1 MILEIC
7 KRAKEASY
15 ELAYMSSDKKNIALK
30 KIADNLINDE
40 ENIISMNKIDVENGI
55 ANNLTNA
62 LIDRLTLNRSR
73 IEAMAEGLRQIAA
86 LQDPIGEVVNAWRR
100 PNGLE
105 IGMKRVPIGVV
116 AVIYE
121 SRPNV
126 TADVVGLTL
135 KSGNCVI
142 LKGGKEAINSNL
154 AIIKSITSALDE
166 AGISRDC
173 VQIIESTSRDS
184 TIELLK
190 MDKYI
195 DLLIP
200 RGGEGLKKIIL
211 EHSSI
216 PVIMATAGNNHV
228 YVDEFADLDKAEKIT
243 INAKTQRPG
252 VCNAAETLLVDERV
266 ATKFLPHI
274 AGVLNDL
281 GVEIRGCEK
290 TCALVPFAKKA
301 SEKDYES
308 EFLDMIMAV
317 KVTDGF
323 DEAVDHINKYG
334 TCHSEAIVTE
344 NYEHARAFLERVD
357 AAAVYVNAS
366 TRFTDGFEFGFGAEI
381 GISNQKLHAR
391 GPIGLVQLTSLKYII
406 YGNGQIRS

>member
-15 ELAYMSSDKKNIALK
+15 KLAYMSTDKKNLALR
-30 KIADNLINDE
+30 KIADNIIKNE
-40 ENIISMNKIDVENGI
+40 VNIISKNEIDIKNGKENK
-55 ANNLTNA
+55 LTNA
-62 LIDRLTLNRSR
+62 LIDRLTLNKSR
-73 IEAMAEGLRQIAA
+73 IEAMADGLRQIAE
-86 LQDPIGEVVNAWRR
+86 LPDPIGEITGGFRR

-105 IGMKRVPIGVV
+105 IGMRRVPIGVI

-126 TADVVGLTL
+126 TADVAGLTL

-154 AIIKSITSALDE
+154 AIAEAITEALDE
-166 AGISRDC
+166 AHVSRDC
-173 VQIIESTSRDS
+173 VQIVSDTNRES

-228 YVDEFADLDKAEKIT
+228 YVDEFADLDMAEKIT

-252 VCNAAETLLVDERV
+252 VCNAIENLLVDERQ
-266 ATKFLPHI
+266 ATEFVPRI
-274 AGVLNDL
+274 AGILHDL

-290 TCALVPFAKKA
+290 TCKLVPFAKKA
-301 SEKDYES
+301 TEKDYET
-308 EFLDMIMAV
+308 EFLDMIIAV
-317 KVTDGF
+317 KITKGF

-334 TCHSEAIVTE
+334 THHSEAIVTE
-344 NYEHARAFLERVD
+344 NYEHARAFLERID

-391 GPIGLVQLTSLKYII
+391 GPIGLLQLTSQKYII
-406 YGNGQIRS
+406 YGNGQVRK

>member
-15 ELAYMSSDKKNIALK
+15 KLAYMSTDKKNLALR
-30 KIADNLINDE
+30 KIADNIIKNE
-40 ENIISMNKIDVENGI
+40 VNIISKNEIDIKNGKENK
-55 ANNLTNA
+55 LTNA
-62 LIDRLTLNRSR
+62 LIDRLTLNKSR
-73 IEAMAEGLRQIAA
+73 IEAMADGLRQIAE
-86 LQDPIGEVVNAWRR
+86 LPDPIGEITGGFRR

-105 IGMKRVPIGVV
+105 IGMRRVPIGVI

-126 TADVVGLTL
+126 TADVAGLTL

-154 AIIKSITSALDE
+154 AIAEAITEALDE
-166 AGISRDC
+166 AHVSRDC
-173 VQIIESTSRDS
+173 VQIVSDTNRES

-228 YVDEFADLDKAEKIT
+228 YVDEFADLDMAEKIT

-252 VCNAAETLLVDERV
+252 VCNAIENLLVDERQ
-266 ATKFLPHI
+266 ATEFVPRI
-274 AGVLNDL
+274 AGILHDL

-290 TCALVPFAKKA
+290 TCKLVPFAKKA
-301 SEKDYES
+301 TEKDYET
-308 EFLDMIMAV
+308 EFLDMIIAV
-317 KVTDGF
+317 KITKGF

-334 TCHSEAIVTE
+334 THHSEAIVTE
-344 NYEHARAFLERVD
+344 NYEHARAFLERID

-391 GPIGLVQLTSLKYII
+391 GPIGLLQLTSQKYVI
-406 YGNGQIRS
+406 YGNGQVRK